1 MLVEATMIRTISRMA
16 GLVLIAGA
24 LTASSAS
31 ASTRIFVQIGPPA
44 PVYAPVVVAPPAPH
58 YGYLWRPGYYAWTG
72 VTYVWVPGAWVA
84 PPYRGAVWVPGRW
97 TRQPRGWFWVSGYW
111 GRH

>member
-97 TRQPRGWFWVSGYW
+97 TRQPRGWFWVSGY
-111 GRH
+111 